1 MLKSMRIFACSCAVL
16 VGLAPLAASAGQV
29 LVTPD
34 NFPKE
39 CSDDIFDNTAYSGP
53 VSVYTV
59 RNLRQD
65 KNDPYQIQ
73 FQISDSKTIVF
84 KTAFLRDLDDE
95 TIQQVDGYLK
105 KKKGLFV
112 AFIQPG
118 TAHLGPEG
126 ALPVSSP
133 ESRLDFFLIA
143 SISMGNGN
151 PPMCSYL
158 SQPAGLPQEAYQHMP
173 ERIQLLMNWVK
184 DAMTKDMANAF
195 AAFTT
200 KQQNTPDLVADDD
213 VFK

>member
-1 MLKSMRIFACSCAVL
+1 MLKLMRIFACSFAVV

-34 NFPKE
+34 NFPPE
-39 CSDDIFDNTAYSGP
+39 CSDDIFDPSVYSGP

-59 RNLRQD
+59 RNLQNKKD
-65 KNDPYQIQ
+65 DPYQIR

-84 KTAFLRDLDDE
+84 NTAFRRDLDDE
-95 TIQQVDGYLK
+95 TIRQIDGYIK
-105 KKKGLFV
+105 KKKGLYV

-118 TAHLGPEG
+118 TAHLGAED
-126 ALPVSSP
+126 ALPASND

-143 SISMGNGN
+143 SIRMGNGN

-158 SQPAGLPQEAYQHMP
+158 SQPAGLPQESYRLMP
-173 ERIQLLMNWVK
+173 ERIQLLMDWVK

-195 AAFTT
+195 AAFNT
-200 KQQNTPDLVADDD
+200 QQNTPDADDD